1 MNANPFAVQAPDSVE
16 SILDN
21 AAASCIEFNH
31 GPGLFAGQYL
41 ASGRSDGY
49 VAIWD
54 IETKGLVRWLEGHVK
69 TVTSVNWSKY
79 NRYLASSSLDWNVIV
94 WDLAKGA
101 GERKRTLRFDTA
113 VLSARFC
120 PTDSRILLVVLE
132 SQQAFL
138 VDLRKRRRRR
148 RASNG
153 AAPAEPSSPSPLQ
166 GDDAEV
172 RTELGLDAYQT
183 DAQAAPS
190 SIISAIFSPD
200 GSKVFAGT
208 SKGDILVLDRDTG
221 RLLHKMGASGAS
233 GVKELAF
240 DRLGRTLVANS
251 NDRAIRLFSVMVN
264 RQSGDRDEISMTP
277 LFRFQDQVNRTPWIG
292 IGFSGDG
299 EYVFGGAAHKIS
311 HDIYIW
317 DRSVGALD
325 KVLRGPRD
333 ALIAVDWHPNRAILA
348 SVSHTGTVNLW
359 FTPPTEIWSAFAP
372 GFEELEENVEYE
384 EREDEFDLE
393 DEDEVTRRKQDE
405 EEADVDILARRMTR
419 NTSKPALLLD
429 SGDGELQEEPDD
441 DVDDSFCLPVRLSLD
456 LPNLDEDQ

>member
-1 MNANPFAVQAPDSVE
+1 
-16 SILDN
+16 
-21 AAASCIEFNH
+21 
-31 GPGLFAGQYL
+31 
-41 ASGRSDGY
+41 
-49 VAIWD
+49 
-54 IETKGLVRWLEGHVK
+54 
-69 TVTSVNWSKY
+69 
-79 NRYLASSSLDWNVIV
+79 
-94 WDLAKGA
+94 
-101 GERKRTLRFDTA
+101 
-113 VLSARFC
+113 
-120 PTDSRILLVVLE
+120 
-132 SQQAFL
+132 
-138 VDLRKRRRRR
+138 
-148 RASNG
+148 
-153 AAPAEPSSPSPLQ
+153 
-166 GDDAEV
+166 
-172 RTELGLDAYQT
+172 
-183 DAQAAPS
+183 
-190 SIISAIFSPD
+190 
-200 GSKVFAGT
+200 
-208 SKGDILVLDRDTG
+208 
-221 RLLHKMGASGAS
+221 
-233 GVKELAF
+233 
-240 DRLGRTLVANS
+240 
-251 NDRAIRLFSVMVN
+251 MVN
-264 RQSGDRDEISMTP
+264 RKSGDRDEISMTP

-384 EREDEFDLE
+384 EREDEFDLVSVSSFPFSPFDVLAHEKSQQE